1 MNAQSTFFTYA
12 TQHGPVTMRA
22 TARGLVEVVF
32 DRVELE
38 GTNAPNA
45 VTNEAATQLSEYLA
59 GKRREFDVPLDPKGS
74 SFQKA
79 VWTEVCTLPFG
90 ETATAAIIA
99 ERLGKPGAHRSVG
112 TAINQCKLAPFIPV
126 QRVIAPNATG
136 RKASI
141 LRAFQALEARSV

>member
-1 MNAQSTFFTYA
+1 
-12 TQHGPVTMRA
+12 MRA
-22 TARGLVEVVF
+22 TARGLAEVVF
-32 DRVELE
+32 ERTELA
-38 GTNAPNA
+38 GTQAPSSI
-45 VTNEAATQLSEYLA
+45 TNEAATQLSEYLA
-59 GKRREFDVPLDPKGS
+59 GKRREFDVPLDPEGS

-79 VWTEVCTLPFG
+79 VWTEVCMLPYG
-90 ETATAAIIA
+90 QTAAATTIA

-141 LRAFQALEARSV
+141 LRAFQALEARSD